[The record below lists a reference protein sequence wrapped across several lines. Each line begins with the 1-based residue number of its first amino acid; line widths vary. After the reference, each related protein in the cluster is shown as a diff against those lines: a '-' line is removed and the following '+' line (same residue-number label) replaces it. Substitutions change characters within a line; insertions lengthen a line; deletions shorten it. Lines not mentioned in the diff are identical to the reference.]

1 MATDRRPRLPER
13 EVRNEPRTSTQQ
25 QSLPQP
31 RPKVNPT
38 LRGLAMIGVGWL
50 MVVIAALVGGEMLGI
65 QEVAGG
71 VKTFALTSAGI
82 VGTFTLIVLTVFDA
96 S

>member
-1 MATDRRPRLPER
+1 
-13 EVRNEPRTSTQQ
+13 
-25 QSLPQP
+25 
-31 RPKVNPT
+31 
-38 LRGLAMIGVGWL
+38 MIGVGWL